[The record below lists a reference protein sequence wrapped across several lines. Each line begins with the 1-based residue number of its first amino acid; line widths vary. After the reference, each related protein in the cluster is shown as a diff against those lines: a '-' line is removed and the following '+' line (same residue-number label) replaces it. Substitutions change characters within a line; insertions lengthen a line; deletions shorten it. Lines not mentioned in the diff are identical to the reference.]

1 MTRSLT
7 LTESRLNE
15 ALERLLKGKPR
26 NVKTTGK
33 LTLNKINNEA
43 ELGNSYIHKFPK
55 FLAYAKPLIDEY
67 NLNRDKSIVT
77 GLDVG
82 TPLSEMDRL
91 KARLI
96 RERKLKEKY
105 RLERDNAIKA
115 RKLLES
121 QLSKLAYRVYELQ
134 EDKLNNE
141 IVVTPLFKR

>member
-1 MTRSLT
+1 MTRSLI

-15 ALERLLKGKPR
+15 ALERLLKGQPR
-26 NVKTTGK
+26 YVKATGK
-33 LTLNKINNEA
+33 LTLNKVNNEA
-43 ELGNSYIHKFPK
+43 KLGNSYIHKFPK
-55 FLAYAKPLIDEY
+55 FLAQAKPLIDEY

-82 TPLSEMDRL
+82 TPLSEMDGL
-91 KARLI
+91 KAALI

-115 RKLLES
+115 RKLLEA

-134 EDKLNNE
+134 ENQLNNE
-141 IVVTPLFKR
+141 IVVTQFKR